1 LEDPALELELETAA
15 EGPAGEKAPKLRRP
29 FDAIHFL
36 LAPARLTRGV
46 PQAGKLL
53 PPTRGKPAEA
63 RKSGAVA

>member
-15 EGPAGEKAPKLRRP
+15 GGPAGEEAPKLRRR

-36 LAPARLTRGV
+36 LTPAQPGV
-46 PQAGKLL
+46 GVQQAGTLL
-53 PPTRGKPAEA
+53 PPTRGKPTEA